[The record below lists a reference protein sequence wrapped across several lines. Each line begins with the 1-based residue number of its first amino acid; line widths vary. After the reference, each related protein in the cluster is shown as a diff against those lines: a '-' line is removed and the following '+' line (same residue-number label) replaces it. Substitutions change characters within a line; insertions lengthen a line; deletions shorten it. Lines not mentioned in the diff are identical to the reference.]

1 MAKTIRN
8 EFDKYLTYDNLMK
21 SHVLSRKGKT
31 SRKEVILFD
40 LKQEEYINWLLEQLK
55 NGTYKHGGYREFYVY
70 IPKKRK
76 VEASRY
82 MDRIVHRWLV
92 DSFLKKYFESQFIS
106 TSYACIKGRG
116 MHKSAIDIQNAMK
129 HCSRI
134 WGNYYILKM
143 DVAKYF
149 NSIDKDILMEILKR
163 KIKDEKLLNLI
174 EKIVYSQNGKKSLP
188 IGNYTSQTFAN
199 IYLNEVDQYAK
210 HILKCKYYFRYM
222 DDSVILLKTK
232 EEAIEA
238 LNKIRKFLKDKL
250 ELELNSKTQI
260 FKSKQGVNF
269 CGYKINEYRLKIRDR
284 GKRNLKNKVKKLQEK
299 IKTGEMATTDAYR
312 LLCGHIGY
320 LKIADTKNLEDK
332 LFII

>member
-21 SHVLSRKGKT
+21 AHILSRKGKT

-76 VEASRY
+76 VESSRY

-116 MHKSAIDIQNAMK
+116 MHKSAIDIQDAMK

-149 NSIDKDILMEILKR
+149 NSIDKDILMEILER

-174 EKIVYSQNGKKSLP
+174 RKIVYSQGGKKSLP

-210 HILKCKYYFRYM
+210 HVLKCKYYFRYM

-232 EEAIEA
+232 EEAIEI
-238 LNKIRKFLKDKL
+238 LSKIKKFLKEKL
-250 ELELNSKTQI
+250 DLELNSKTQI

-312 LLCGHIGY
+312 FLCGHIGY
-320 LKIADTKNLEDK
+320 LKIADTKNLKDK